1 VARLA
6 SFGLLS
12 CLNFG
17 PWSLFLCLFLSWVLS
32 FYKGWW
38 GFIKD
43 HPKTKKEKK
52 KKRKRKKSKIGKS
65 IN

>member
-1 VARLA
+1 VEVLII
-6 SFGLLS
+6 SGFLS
-12 CLNFG
+12 
-17 PWSLFLCLFLSWVLS
+17 LSWVLS

-52 KKRKRKKSKIGKS
+52 KRKGKEKKVKLGKVLIRLKVS
-65 IN
+65 CKMN